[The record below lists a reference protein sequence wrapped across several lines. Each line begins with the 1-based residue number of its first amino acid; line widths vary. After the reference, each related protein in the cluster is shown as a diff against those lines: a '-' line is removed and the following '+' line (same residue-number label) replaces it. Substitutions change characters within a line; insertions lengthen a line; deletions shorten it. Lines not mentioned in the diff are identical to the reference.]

1 MKKKLV
7 LVYLVCFG
15 ICSLFAGNDDLLAG
29 LDAYSRG
36 EWTAAVESLERVL
49 ATAEPNDR
57 TEALYWLV
65 MSETSAQNYER
76 ALEYADAF
84 LEAAPED
91 ERAAEVS
98 YQKGRL
104 LHLSGCYD
112 ASSENFY
119 EFIEKYPDHPKIPS
133 AHYWIGENFYAA
145 GNHAEARKIFNDVV
159 VNYPQSGKVNEARYK
174 IVLIDQQ
181 AVREELLRMASETHS
196 ASAETE
202 KTPESTEPEPKS
214 DKDAPKFDESSAAV
228 ASASSDSNTADALIT
243 DESVITVAGDTPDTT
258 TDAGKPDTTETAVA
272 SAERTEAA
280 PVVGAAPVV
289 EAAPLM
295 EEEKQTEYFTG
306 RLAALEKK
314 INEISA
320 TLSLIVEEQENQRIR
335 EQQQQKEQKEAERQ
349 KLERRRQE
357 LAELMARTKTLEKL
371 YEQRTKGA
379 K

>member
-15 ICSLFAGNDDLLAG
+15 MCSLFAGNDDLLAG

-36 EWTAAVESLERVL
+36 DWTAAVESLERVIT
-49 ATAEPNDR
+49 TAEPNDR

-196 ASAETE
+196 ASAEAE
-202 KTPESTEPEPKS
+202 KISESTEPEPKS
-214 DKDAPKFDESSAAV
+214 DKAAPKSYE
-228 ASASSDSNTADALIT
+228 ASASIASDSTDSNTADALIT
-243 DESVITVAGDTPDTT
+243 DEAVITVAGDTPDTT

-280 PVVGAAPVV
+280 PVA

-306 RLAALEKK
+306 RLAVLEKK

-320 TLSLIVEEQENQRIR
+320 TLSLIVEEQENQRMR
-335 EQQQQKEQKEAERQ
+335 EQQQQKEQKEAKRQ

-357 LAELMARTKTLEKL
+357 LAELKARTKTLEKL